1 MFTGIISDIGRV
13 RAIKAAE
20 KGSDTRFEI
29 ETNNDTA
36 SLELGAS
43 IACSGPCL
51 TVVDKGAGWFAVEAS
66 AETLAH
72 TTLGEWRVGEK
83 INLERALKVGDE
95 LGGHIVT
102 GHIDGVARVVS
113 REPEGAS
120 LRFTFEPPQDLLRFM
135 APKGSVTLE
144 GVSLTVNEVENS
156 FFGINVIDHTQNA
169 TTFGDLDVGS
179 LVNLEVDVLARYV
192 ARQLGKE

>member
-1 MFTGIISDIGRV
+1 MFTGIITDIGRV
-13 RAIKAAE
+13 KAIVTAE
-20 KGSDTRFEI
+20 EASDTRFEI
-29 ETNNDTA
+29 ETNDDTTR
-36 SLELGAS
+36 LDLGAS

-51 TVVDKGAGWFAVEAS
+51 TVVDKAAGWFAVEAS
-66 AETLAH
+66 AETLFR
-72 TTLGEWRVGEK
+72 TTLGKWRVGEK

-102 GHIDGVARVVS
+102 GHIDGVARVFS

-120 LRFTFEPPQDLLRFM
+120 IRFAFEPPQDLLRFL
-135 APKGSVTLE
+135 APKGSVTLQ
-144 GVSLTVNEVENS
+144 GVSLTVNEVENGC
-156 FFGINVIDHTQNA
+156 FGINVIDHTKNA
-169 TTFGDLDVGS
+169 TTLGDLDVGS